1 MTQINKQEQWLING
15 KCELCRKQKY
25 CGTKCNK
32 ALQRI
37 EEEKNRVM
45 QEFMN
50 KLLPYQKIL
59 LGMETKSWML

>member
-15 KCELCRKQKY
+15 ECELCRRKEY

-37 EEEKNRVM
+37 ENERNRIM
-45 QEFMN
+45 QELMN
-50 KLLPYQKIL
+50 ELLPYQKIL
-59 LGMETKSWML
+59 LGMETKSWMP